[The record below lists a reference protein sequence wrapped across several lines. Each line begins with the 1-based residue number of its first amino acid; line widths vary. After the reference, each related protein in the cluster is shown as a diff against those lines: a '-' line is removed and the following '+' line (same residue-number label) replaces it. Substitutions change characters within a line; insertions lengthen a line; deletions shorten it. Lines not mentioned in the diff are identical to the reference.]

1 MTSVG
6 NMLSK
11 ELNLKCNMVS
21 TQLLAYV
28 EHEHKKLHKNNMEKN
43 ILYADGTFEQGST
56 IRSLVNQLGM

>member
-1 MTSVG
+1 MPALYFDNDDEEMSVG

-28 EHEHKKLHKNNMEKN
+28 EHEHKAPQK
-43 ILYADGTFEQGST
+43 
-56 IRSLVNQLGM
+56 